1 MKYFSTH
8 GKNNFVSFRDAVM
21 HGLAADGGLFLPE
34 EIPSFSKSFLENL
47 STLSF
52 QEIGYQTA
60 KLFVGDEIDESKLR
74 EIIQRSL
81 NFPAPL
87 VDLDDHDRD
96 HDLAHVHVLE
106 LFHGPT
112 LAFKDFGAQFMA
124 RTMEHFVRDDNREL
138 VILVATSGDTGSAV
152 AHGFYGVE
160 GIKVFLLYP
169 SGKVSP
175 IQEQQ
180 LTTLDKNI
188 VALEIHGTFDD
199 CQHLVKSAFTDS
211 ELKEKLNLSSANS
224 INIARLIPQTFYYI
238 NAVRQLKTSDRE
250 IIVSVPSGNLG
261 NITAG
266 LIAKHMGLPVGKFIA
281 ATNSNDVFTNY
292 LSSGKFVPRKSIQT
306 YSNAMDVG
314 NPSNLER
321 VRTMFFEE
329 LTKMR
334 GEIDSFSFND
344 DETVDGIK
352 EVYDKYYYVI
362 DPHGSVGYLAMKKFL
377 SLPHKKKYDAIVVET
392 AHPAKFKDVVENSI
406 NREIEIPER
415 LAECLRKE
423 KCSVKLGSKFDT
435 FKDFLLGAR

>member
-1 MKYFSTH
+1 MKYFSTRD
-8 GKNNFVSFRDAVM
+8 KNSFVSCRDAVM

-34 EIPSFSKSFLENL
+34 EIPSFPKPFLENL
-47 STLSF
+47 RSLSF

-60 KLFVGDEIDESKLR
+60 KLFVGDEINESKLH
-74 EIIQRSL
+74 EIIERSID
-81 NFPAPL
+81 FPAPL
-87 VDLDDHDRD
+87 VDLNDQ
-96 HDLAHVHVLE
+96 LHVLE

-169 SGKVSP
+169 SGKVSA

-211 ELKEKLNLSSANS
+211 DLKAKLNLSSANS

-238 NAVRQLKTSDRE
+238 NALKQLKASDKE

-266 LIAKHMGLPVGKFIA
+266 LIAKHMGLPIAKFIA

-292 LSSGKFVPRKSIQT
+292 LSSGKFEPRKSVQT

-321 VRTMFFEE
+321 VRTLFVDE

-334 GEIDSFSFND
+334 SEIASFSFND
-344 DETVDGIK
+344 DETVAGIK
-352 EVYDKYYYVI
+352 EIYDKFNYVI
-362 DPHGSVGYLAMKKFL
+362 DPHGSVGYLAMKKYL
-377 SLPHKKKYDAIVVET
+377 SLQNKTNYDAIIVET
-392 AHPAKFKDVVENSI
+392 AHPAKFKDVVEKTIGS
-406 NREIEIPER
+406 EIEMPER

-423 KCSVKLGSKFDT
+423 KHSVNLDSKFDT
-435 FKDFLLGAR
+435 FKDYLLSTR

>member
-1 MKYFSTH
+1 
-8 GKNNFVSFRDAVM
+8 M

-34 EIPSFSKSFLENL
+34 RIPSFSKSFLENL
-47 STLSF
+47 RALSF
-52 QEIGYQTA
+52 KEIGYQTA
-60 KLFVGDEIDESKLR
+60 KLFVGDEISESKLH
-74 EIIQRSL
+74 EIIERSID
-81 NFPAPL
+81 FPAPV
-87 VDLDDHDRD
+87 VDLDNQ
-96 HDLAHVHVLE
+96 LHVLE

-124 RTMEHFVRDDNREL
+124 RTMEHFVKDDNREL

-169 SGKVSP
+169 SGKVSA
-175 IQEQQ
+175 IQEKQ

-199 CQHLVKSAFTDS
+199 CQHLVKSAFTDDD
-211 ELKEKLNLSSANS
+211 LKEKLNLSSANS
-224 INIARLIPQTFYYI
+224 INIARLIPQSFYYI
-238 NAVRQLKTSDRE
+238 NAVKQLKSSGRE

-266 LIAKHMGLPVGKFIA
+266 LIAKHMGLPIAKFIA

-292 LSSGKFVPRKSIQT
+292 LSSGKFEPRKSVQT

-321 VRTMFFEE
+321 VRSLFGDNLENMES
-329 LTKMR
+329 
-334 GEIDSFSFND
+334 EIASFSFND

-352 EVYDKYYYVI
+352 EVYDKFGYVI
-362 DPHGSVGYLAMKKFL
+362 DPHGSVGYLAMKKYRMRSL
-377 SLPHKKKYDAIVVET
+377 SLQHKTNYDAVVVET
-392 AHPAKFKDVVENSI
+392 AHPAKFKDVVDNTI
-406 NREIEIPER
+406 NREIEMPER
-415 LAECLRKE
+415 LAECMKKKKHSIILD
-423 KCSVKLGSKFDT
+423 SKFET
-435 FKDFLLGAR
+435 FKDYLLGTVE

>member
-1 MKYFSTH
+1 MKYFSTRDR
-8 GKNNFVSFRDAVM
+8 KSFVSFRDAVM

-34 EIPSFSKSFLENL
+34 EIPLFQKSFLENL
-47 STLSF
+47 RTLSF

-60 KLFVGDEIDESKLR
+60 KLFVGDEIGESKLH
-74 EIIQRSL
+74 EIIEHSID
-81 NFPAPL
+81 FPAPL
-87 VDLDDHDRD
+87 VDLNDQ
-96 HDLAHVHVLE
+96 LHVLE

-169 SGKVSP
+169 SGKVSA
-175 IQEQQ
+175 IQEKQ

-199 CQHLVKSAFTDS
+199 CQSLVKSAFTDAD
-211 ELKEKLNLSSANS
+211 LKAKLNLSSANS
-224 INIARLIPQTFYYI
+224 INIARLIPQSFYYI
-238 NAVRQLKTSDRE
+238 NAMKQLNTSDRE

-266 LIAKHMGLPVGKFIA
+266 LIAKHMGLPIAKFIA

-292 LSSGKFVPRKSIQT
+292 LSSGKFEPRKSVQT

-321 VRTMFFEE
+321 VRSLFGEDLE
-329 LTKMR
+329 KMKR
-334 GEIDSFSFND
+334 EIDSFSLND

-352 EVYDKYYYVI
+352 EVYDNFGYVI
-362 DPHGSVGYLAMKKFL
+362 DPHGSVGYLAMKKYL
-377 SLPHKKKYDAIVVET
+377 SLQRKSNYDAIVVET
-392 AHPAKFKDVVENSI
+392 AHPAKFKDVVENTI
-406 NREIEIPER
+406 NREIEMPER
-415 LAECLRKE
+415 LAECLHKE
-423 KCSVKLGSKFDT
+423 KRSVNLDSKFDT
-435 FKDFLLGAR
+435 FKDFLLSTR